1 MKKVLSFKTEVKIL
15 YSITLF
21 HSLYSFI
28 YGSRHKNQEPGKIA
42 KIYRALV
49 SGIIDNDQVIYRH
62 LFLFSLA
69 LCMTDFLLH
78 PPPNQNM
85 KKRNSIMM

>member
-1 MKKVLSFKTEVKIL
+1 MKKEVLKLRLKFYTQL
-15 YSITLF
+15 LF
-21 HSLYSFI
+21 HSLYSVI
-28 YGSRHKNQEPGKIA
+28 YRSRHTNQELGKIA

-69 LCMTDFLLH
+69 LCMTYFLLH
-78 PPPNQNM
+78 LPPNQNM